1 MNILRI
7 FLAHALCVVV
17 FYIPLRVEAVIPD
30 AGFFMPDNLKEV
42 TLHYKTYR
50 NLIILPVTIN
60 DTIHVN
66 LILDTGCRNLV
77 LFGKRFQELFA
88 IDSDKKVKFSG
99 LGSGKP
105 VFGSLSLNNKISID
119 KVSGM
124 KIPIVVVPERNVFAG
139 TFKIDGVIGYDIFIK
154 FEVELNPKEKL
165 ITFRPAFSST
175 LASSYQHIPIRIEDS
190 RPILQSR
197 ISIDKEVFIYS
208 LMIDTG
214 SSLGLLL
221 KTTDE
226 KHFNDYTNNNL
237 EVLGQGFNGMISGF
251 KTKAKRLELDGFLL
265 VSLPVGIIQ
274 SPWHNYASIGMD
286 VLKGYSI
293 VLNYCKEYIGFKKNT

>member
-7 FLAHALCVVV
+7 FFAYAVCVVV

-42 TLHYKTYR
+42 TLRYKTYR

-60 DTIHVN
+60 DSIHVN

-77 LFGKRFQELFA
+77 LFGKRFQKLFA
-88 IDSDKKVKFSG
+88 IDSEKKVKFSG

-119 KVSGM
+119 KVSGT
-124 KIPIVVVPERNVFAG
+124 KIPVVVVPERNVFAG
-139 TFKIDGVIGYDIFIK
+139 TMKVDGVIGYDIFIK
-154 FEVELNPKEKL
+154 FEVELNPNEKL
-165 ITFRPAFSST
+165 ITFRPAFSSA
-175 LASSYQHIPIRIEDS
+175 LASTYQHIPIRIEDS
-190 RPILQSR
+190 RPFLQSR
-197 ISIDKEVFIYS
+197 ISIDKDVFAYS

-221 KTTDE
+221 KTTDD
-226 KHFNDYTNNNL
+226 KHFNDYNNNNL

-251 KTKAKRLELDGFLL
+251 KTKAKKLELEGFLL

-293 VLNYCKEYIGFKKNT
+293 VLNYCKEYIGFKKNM